1 MVHVLRHWHALPLGQ
16 SSLTGCESERQD
28 LRPQENVLETM
39 SLHEPLRS
47 LSVGWLV
54 RLQQASSSA
63 FDSWLFSSLTLTCF
77 IDIDMLLCSNTPAYS
92 SPSTKKQG
100 CVWQKIECKSMGKIN
115 GHQISS
121 MTPGLSNCI
130 LYIHIS
136 FIRILNCLVVQDGR
150 SSWARLISLR
160 AALPF

>member
-77 IDIDMLLCSNTPAYS
+77 YAQI
-92 SPSTKKQG
+92 
-100 CVWQKIECKSMGKIN
+100 
-115 GHQISS
+115 HQP
-121 MTPGLSNCI
+121 T
-130 LYIHIS
+130 
-136 FIRILNCLVVQDGR
+136 
-150 SSWARLISLR
+150 
-160 AALPF
+160 ALPARKSKDVFDRRLNANQWAKSTDIKYHQWHLVWAIAYYIYTYHLSVSWIALWFKMADPLEPGWFL